1 MNAPDVVRGASH
13 DRAHTQARDLASA
26 PAADPARDPSRRVE
40 AAFTQIAAT
49 RMRDLPYLNPRLAVA
64 AVGFREWQASWIGVL
79 VTPWGINLLQ
89 LPTDDAPF
97 AAWRAADAIEVT
109 LPGATLAFVPARLDT
124 LGDYRQCSL
133 FSPAQQFADQASALA
148 TAHEVLR
155 LLFEPEASTG
165 ATKNSTKNAATN
177 AATTASAD
185 ATPAP
190 LADPRRRRLFGLRP

>member
-13 DRAHTQARDLASA
+13 DLAHTHARDLAAA

>member
-13 DRAHTQARDLASA
+13 DLAHTQARDLAAA

-165 ATKNSTKNAATN
+165 ATKNAATS

>member
-13 DRAHTQARDLASA
+13 DRAHTQARDLAAAPAAAPTAA

-155 LLFEPEASTG
+155 LLFEPDASTG
-165 ATKNSTKNAATN
+165 ATTNSTKNATP
-177 AATTASAD
+177 D